1 MEATLVIVLPVFG
14 LIALGFGVGKT
25 SLLSDDGIKGLTN
38 FVFYVAIPA
47 LLFRTM
53 GTLDYPE
60 GVDLTIML
68 GYYSAAL
75 TVYAI
80 ALATALLVF
89 RLPLQEAAMFGMGS
103 TFSNSVLLGIP
114 LVFLAFEEQ
123 GVLPLMLIISVH
135 PLILITVPTIL
146 IEVGRGAAGA
156 GETNWRAIG
165 LAAVMSLLKNPV
177 IVAMLAGVLYG
188 LTGFGFHPI
197 FERFVDFL
205 GRAAAPCALF
215 ALGASLTRYRIAGD
229 MPQVGVMAV
238 YKLLLMPVLVWV
250 ATHYVFPID
259 PLWGA
264 IATINAAMASGA
276 NVFVLAGRYDIFVAR
291 AASVVLISTALAVF
305 SAAFLLNWL
314 ALGG

>member
-1 MEATLVIVLPVFG
+1 
-14 LIALGFGVGKT
+14 
-25 SLLSDDGIKGLTN
+25 
-38 FVFYVAIPA
+38 
-47 LLFRTM
+47 M

-68 GYYSAAL
+68 AYYAAAL

-80 ALATALLVF
+80 ALATGLLLF
-89 RLPLQEAAMFGMGS
+89 RLPLQEAALFGMGS

-135 PLILITVPTIL
+135 PLILITVSTIL
-146 IEVGRGAAGA
+146 IEVGRGSAGA
-156 GETNWRAIG
+156 ERTNWAAIG
-165 LAAVMSLLKNPV
+165 LAAVLSLLKNPI
-177 IVAMLAGVLYG
+177 IVGMLVGVLYG

-197 FERFVDFL
+197 AERFIEFL

-229 MPQVGVMAV
+229 LPQVGVMAAF
-238 YKLLLMPVLVWV
+238 KLLLMPTLVWV
-250 ATHYVFPID
+250 STHYVFPIE

-276 NVFVLAGRYDIFVAR
+276 NVFVLASRYDIFVAR
-291 AASVVLISTALAVF
+291 AASLVLISTALAAI
-305 SAAFLLNWL
+305 SAAVLLTWF
-314 ALGG
+314 AVGG